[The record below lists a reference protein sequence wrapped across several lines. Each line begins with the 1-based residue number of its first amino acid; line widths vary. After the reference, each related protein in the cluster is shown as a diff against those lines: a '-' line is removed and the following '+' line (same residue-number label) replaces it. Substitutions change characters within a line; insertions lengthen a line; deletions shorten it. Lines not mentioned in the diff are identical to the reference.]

1 MDATKGRGRSVD
13 HGDSGETVGSLDV
26 MGLIRRAEAMQ
37 AAGQATAVAALY
49 AAWVRVHDDA
59 PLLYA
64 VLFNQAVV
72 LTDLGDLD
80 GARAAL
86 ERSVVLKPD
95 FMPARINLGR
105 IHERFGQADTAVA
118 TWAGVIE
125 GLAAVDGAAISS
137 KVTAL
142 TQMARVLEENERD
155 AAAEALLRQAL
166 DLDRDLAEAAQHFLA
181 LRQRQCSWPVIEGW
195 ERMPH
200 KRLLAGLSPLSA
212 AAYADDPWFQLGL
225 AAAYA
230 ARDVAVDPDA
240 IITRHWAATE
250 RPDDAPLRIGYLS
263 SDLRH
268 HAVGYLMAE
277 VMELHDKARV
287 ETFAYYCGIPAEGDT
302 LQARYRASADHFVD
316 ISQLSPAEGARRIAD
331 DGIQILIDVNGYTR
345 EGRTKLV
352 AHRPAPVIVNWLGYP
367 GTMASSHHHYIIA
380 DPWIIPPEHERYYTE
395 KVLRLPCYQP
405 TDRQRAVAAPPESR
419 AAVGLPETGTVFCC
433 FNGSHKITR
442 FVVARWLTILER
454 VPGSVLWLL
463 DGPAAY
469 RDRLA
474 AEAAARHLD
483 PARLIFAPK
492 LRNPEHLARLAL
504 ADLVL
509 DTTPYGAHT
518 TASDALWMGAPVL
531 TVSGRS
537 FASRVCGSLVRS
549 AGLPDLVVAGAEDY
563 VDRAVALGRD
573 PVRLAALKRR
583 LMAGRDQSVLFDV
596 PGLVRGLEDLYA
608 GMWRDARAGAL
619 PQPDLANLEVLLEV
633 VGDDHERVETQF
645 VAAYDALWAARL
657 KRRDRARPIPR
668 IGRLAALLD

>member
-1 MDATKGRGRSVD
+1 VSAAAE
-13 HGDSGETVGSLDV
+13 ETIGSLDV
-26 MGLIRRAEAMQ
+26 MGLIHRAEAMQ
-37 AAGQATAVAALY
+37 AAGQAPGVAALY
-49 AAWVRVHDDA
+49 AAWIRVHDDA

-64 VLFNQAVV
+64 VLFNFAVV

-86 ERSVVLKPD
+86 ERAVALKPD
-95 FMPARINLGR
+95 FAPARINLGR
-105 IHERFGQADTAVA
+105 VHERLGHADAAVSA
-118 TWAGVIE
+118 WSGVLE
-125 GLAAVDGAAISS
+125 ALAAVDGAAIAN

-142 TQMARVLEENERD
+142 TQMARVLEDNERD
-155 AAAEALLRQAL
+155 AAAEALLRQTL
-166 DLDRDLAEAAQHFLA
+166 DLDRDQREAAQHYLA
-181 LRQRQCSWPVIEGW
+181 LRQRQCAWPVIEPW

-230 ARDVAVDPDA
+230 ARDVAVEPEA
-240 IITRHWAATE
+240 IITKHWAATE

-263 SDLRH
+263 SDMRH

-277 VMELHDKARV
+277 VMELHDRARV
-287 ETFAYYCGIPAEGDT
+287 ESFAYYCGVPAVNDS
-302 LQARYRASADHFVD
+302 LQARYRDAADHFVD
-316 ISQLSPAEGARRIAD
+316 VAGLSPEQAARRIAD
-331 DGIQILIDVNGYTR
+331 DGIQILVDVNGYTR

-352 AHRPAPVIVNWLGYP
+352 ALKPAPVIVNWLGFP
-367 GTMASSHHHYIIA
+367 GTMASPHHHYIVA

-405 TDRQRAVAAPPESR
+405 TDRKRAVAPPPESR
-419 AAVGLPETGTVFCC
+419 ASVGLPETGTVFCC

-442 FVVARWLTILER
+442 FVADRWLTIMER

-463 DGPAAY
+463 DGPEAY
-469 RDRLA
+469 RERLK
-474 AEAAARHLD
+474 AEALARNLD

-492 LRNPEHLARLAL
+492 LRNPEHLARLGL

-518 TASDALWMGAPVL
+518 TASDALWMGVPVL

-537 FASRVCGSLVRS
+537 FASRVCGSLVRA
-549 AGLPDLVVAGAEDY
+549 AGLPDLVTASAEDY

-573 PVRLAALKRR
+573 PARLAALKRR
-583 LMAGRDQSVLFDV
+583 LVAGRDTSVLFDV
-596 PGLVRGLEDLYA
+596 PGLVRSLEDLYA
-608 GMWRDARAGAL
+608 GMWRDCRAGAL
-619 PQPDLANLEVLLEV
+619 PAPDLANLDLLTELA
-633 VGDDHERVETQF
+633 GDDHERVETQF
-645 VAAYDALWAARL
+645 VADYDRRWAERL

-668 IGRLAALLD
+668 IGRLADLIG